1 MTFLILSL
9 CTIHWDMSGRSLD
22 SLSFWYTANVRVK
35 LRFSQN
41 RKWADKNSSK
51 QFLWRKLRETT
62 NLWVE
67 VMNSK
72 RQVTGKFGH
81 EVKIRVCQL
90 TQTWC
95 LTSLFSLLR
104 GGGRWF
110 PLATMNLA
118 PGYFLQKTEKK
129 NKTKEIPICFIS
141 RLLVVFTWQLEILAT
156 QLCKKTHGVQ
166 DHVLV

>member
-1 MTFLILSL
+1 MYKLNLLYQINVCMYVLMYHVMVMVIMSSVMSSLGGIYMTFLILSL
-9 CTIHWDMSGRSLD
+9 CTTHWDMSGRSLD

-81 EVKIRVCQL
+81 VVKIRVCQL

-95 LTSLFSLLR
+95 LTSLFR
-104 GGGRWF
+104 G
-110 PLATMNLA
+110 
-118 PGYFLQKTEKK
+118 
-129 NKTKEIPICFIS
+129 
-141 RLLVVFTWQLEILAT
+141 T
-156 QLCKKTHGVQ
+156 QRQ
-166 DHVLV
+166 FS